1 MSGSFVITG
10 VGLVSAAGDTPEEVF
25 AAVSARRPLAGAI
38 EAFDPKRY
46 ISRKGVKDLSRASQ
60 LACAAAAGNA
70 RGLDGVPADQVGVVL
85 GTAWGSLNTVIEFE
99 REAHV
104 QGARFVDPI
113 LFTETVSN
121 VPAGQIAIHYG
132 WSAFNATVSSG
143 SASGL
148 AGLRQAV
155 QLLEDERG
163 SVAVAGGC
171 DERNAPVLR
180 TLRQGSA
187 YGEAACFL
195 TIESDTYARRRGA
208 RQLARI
214 RGTESGFVPPDQ
226 PGSRAKRD
234 AIGVLIRRVTERAGL
249 ALPDVD
255 LVVSSA
261 GDANDR
267 DGHEAHAIL
276 ELFGSRA
283 ATLPIVAPKSILGE
297 TWGAS
302 GALAVVI
309 AIEAMRTSTVPGET
323 LTRTMRNALILDT
336 TDSGHQFG
344 MIVSLVEPHDAGN

>member
-10 VGLVSAAGDTPEEVF
+10 VGLVSAAGDTPGEVF
-25 AAVSARRPLAGAI
+25 AALSAGRPLAGAI
-38 EAFDPKRY
+38 DAFDPKRY
-46 ISRKGVKDLSRASQ
+46 ISRKGFKDLSRASQ

-70 RGLDGVPADQVGVVL
+70 RGIEGVPADRVGVVL

-155 QLLEDERG
+155 LLLEDERG
-163 SVAVAGGC
+163 LVAVAGGC
-171 DERNAPVLR
+171 DELNAPVLR
-180 TLRQGSA
+180 TLRKGST

-195 TIESDTYARRRGA
+195 TIESDAHARRRGA
-208 RQLARI
+208 RPMARI
-214 RGTESGFVPPDQ
+214 RGTEIGFVPPGLPDA
-226 PGSRAKRD
+226 RAAGD
-234 AIGVLIRRVTERAGL
+234 AMGALIHRVTARAGL
-249 ALPDVD
+249 ALSDVE

-267 DGHEAHAIL
+267 DGHEGRAVL
-276 ELFGSRA
+276 DVFGSGSS
-283 ATLPIVAPKSILGE
+283 TLPIIAPKSILGE

-309 AIEAMRTSTVPGET
+309 AIEAMRTSTVPGQSSCKA
-323 LTRTMRNALILDT
+323 MRNALILDT

-344 MIVSLVEPHDAGN
+344 MIVSLVEPHVAGN